1 MKAKTE
7 NIDIKNNLKNKVEK
21 ITEARVLV
29 IGDLMLDKFTY
40 GDVIRISP
48 EAPVPVL
55 HVNHEESYLGG
66 AGNVARNISA
76 LLENSYKGK
85 VGIIAVI
92 GKDKSTDSIIEEMN
106 RCNISK
112 AGIITDESRKTITKT
127 RIVAGN
133 QQIVRIDEENTSP
146 FSKSIYKEIEKSFI
160 KNIDD
165 YNVVIMSDY
174 AKGII
179 TEKTAKKIID
189 ICNKKR
195 IPILVDPAIKHFSF
209 YKKATLMT
217 PNLKEAKEGIEAL
230 KGLKGIGDKTKTL
243 YRKLKINTI
252 EDLLEHYPRTYLKY
266 DEPVEIADVPIGE
279 RVAIRATVNSYV
291 ELKKMRTLTVVSF
304 QAKDYT
310 GSLKLVWFNAPFI
323 KQVFHIGQT
332 FIFVGTV
339 AVRNY
344 QKVMEHPEYYSEAQ
358 YLEKRKELQPV
369 YPLTEGLTNKRIQ
382 KDIKAAGGVIHEMQE
397 YLPIDIPKRY
407 QLMAY
412 PDAVRQIHFPLNYE
426 ELEKARHR
434 LVFDE
439 FFLFLLA
446 MRRLEIHRSKIE
458 NQYLIGK
465 GTWSQRLIDGLPY

>member
-1 MKAKTE
+1 MKAKIE

-230 KGLKGIGDKTKTL
+230 GGLKGIDDKINFYEFNPENINILGKSIIKKLGLSKLMITLSANGMALFDKTIKVEFYIAPTRAKTVFDVSGAGDTVISVL
-243 YRKLKINTI
+243 GMCLSVGFSFK
-252 EDLLEHYPRTYLKY
+252 ESA
-266 DEPVEIADVPIGE
+266 EISNAAAGIVVGK
-279 RVAIRATVNSYV
+279 RGTS
-291 ELKKMRTLTVVSF
+291 TLTL
-304 QAKDYT
+304 QE
-310 GSLKLVWFNAPFI
+310 LI
-323 KQVFHIGQT
+323 
-332 FIFVGTV
+332 
-339 AVRNY
+339 
-344 QKVMEHPEYYSEAQ
+344 EA
-358 YLEKRKELQPV
+358 L
-369 YPLTEGLTNKRIQ
+369 
-382 KDIKAAGGVIHEMQE
+382 
-397 YLPIDIPKRY
+397 
-407 QLMAY
+407 
-412 PDAVRQIHFPLNYE
+412 
-426 ELEKARHR
+426 
-434 LVFDE
+434 
-439 FFLFLLA
+439 
-446 MRRLEIHRSKIE
+446 
-458 NQYLIGK
+458 
-465 GTWSQRLIDGLPY
+465 

>member
-1 MKAKTE
+1 MKAKIE

-133 QQIVRIDEENTSP
+133 QQIVRIDEEDTSP

-160 KNIDD
+160 KNIDN

-217 PNLKEAKEGIEAL
+217 PNLKEAK
-230 KGLKGIGDKTKTL
+230 
-243 YRKLKINTI
+243 
-252 EDLLEHYPRTYLKY
+252 
-266 DEPVEIADVPIGE
+266 
-279 RVAIRATVNSYV
+279 
-291 ELKKMRTLTVVSF
+291 
-304 QAKDYT
+304 
-310 GSLKLVWFNAPFI
+310 
-323 KQVFHIGQT
+323 
-332 FIFVGTV
+332 
-339 AVRNY
+339 
-344 QKVMEHPEYYSEAQ
+344 
-358 YLEKRKELQPV
+358 
-369 YPLTEGLTNKRIQ
+369 
-382 KDIKAAGGVIHEMQE
+382 
-397 YLPIDIPKRY
+397 
-407 QLMAY
+407 
-412 PDAVRQIHFPLNYE
+412 
-426 ELEKARHR
+426 
-434 LVFDE
+434 
-439 FFLFLLA
+439 
-446 MRRLEIHRSKIE
+446 
-458 NQYLIGK
+458 
-465 GTWSQRLIDGLPY
+465 

>member
-76 LLENSYKGK
+76 LLENSHKGK

-92 GKDKSTDSIIEEMN
+92 GKDKSTDSIIEELN
-106 RCNISK
+106 RHNISK
-112 AGIITDESRKTITKT
+112 AGIITDESRSAITKT

-133 QQIVRIDEENTSP
+133 QQIVRIDEENTKP
-146 FSKSIYKEIEKSFI
+146 FSKEIYKEIEKSFI

-179 TEKTAKKIID
+179 IEKTAKKIID

-195 IPILVDPAIKHFSF
+195 IPVLVDPAIKHFSF

-217 PNLKEAKEGIEAL
+217 PNLKEAIEGIDALGGLKAIDEKINFYDFNPKNINILGKGIIKKLGLSKLMITLSANGMALFDKTIKAEPYIVPTRAKTVFDVSGAGDTVISVLGMCISAGFSFKESAEISNAAAGIVVGKRGTSTLTLKELTEAL
-230 KGLKGIGDKTKTL
+230 
-243 YRKLKINTI
+243 
-252 EDLLEHYPRTYLKY
+252 
-266 DEPVEIADVPIGE
+266 
-279 RVAIRATVNSYV
+279 
-291 ELKKMRTLTVVSF
+291 
-304 QAKDYT
+304 
-310 GSLKLVWFNAPFI
+310 
-323 KQVFHIGQT
+323 
-332 FIFVGTV
+332 
-339 AVRNY
+339 
-344 QKVMEHPEYYSEAQ
+344 
-358 YLEKRKELQPV
+358 
-369 YPLTEGLTNKRIQ
+369 
-382 KDIKAAGGVIHEMQE
+382 
-397 YLPIDIPKRY
+397 
-407 QLMAY
+407 
-412 PDAVRQIHFPLNYE
+412 
-426 ELEKARHR
+426 
-434 LVFDE
+434 
-439 FFLFLLA
+439 
-446 MRRLEIHRSKIE
+446 
-458 NQYLIGK
+458 
-465 GTWSQRLIDGLPY
+465 

>member
-1 MKAKTE
+1 MKTKTE
-7 NIDIKNNLKNKVEK
+7 KSDLKNKVKK

-76 LLENSYKGK
+76 LLEDSEFSNKGK

-92 GKDKSTDSIIEEMN
+92 GKDKSADSIIEEIN
-106 RCNISK
+106 RYNISK
-112 AGIITDESRKTITKT
+112 AGIITDESRSAITKT

-133 QQIVRIDEENTSP
+133 QQIVRIDEEDTSP

-230 KGLKGIGDKTKTL
+230 GGLKGIDDKINFYEFNPKNINILGKSIIKKLGLSKLMITLSANGMALFDKTIKGESYIVPTRAKTVFDVSGAGDTVISVL
-243 YRKLKINTI
+243 GMCLSVGFSFK
-252 EDLLEHYPRTYLKY
+252 ESA
-266 DEPVEIADVPIGE
+266 EISNAAAGIVVGK
-279 RVAIRATVNSYV
+279 RGTS
-291 ELKKMRTLTVVSF
+291 TLTL
-304 QAKDYT
+304 QE
-310 GSLKLVWFNAPFI
+310 LI
-323 KQVFHIGQT
+323 
-332 FIFVGTV
+332 
-339 AVRNY
+339 
-344 QKVMEHPEYYSEAQ
+344 EA
-358 YLEKRKELQPV
+358 L
-369 YPLTEGLTNKRIQ
+369 
-382 KDIKAAGGVIHEMQE
+382 
-397 YLPIDIPKRY
+397 
-407 QLMAY
+407 
-412 PDAVRQIHFPLNYE
+412 
-426 ELEKARHR
+426 
-434 LVFDE
+434 
-439 FFLFLLA
+439 
-446 MRRLEIHRSKIE
+446 
-458 NQYLIGK
+458 
-465 GTWSQRLIDGLPY
+465 

>member
-1 MKAKTE
+1 MKAKIE

-92 GKDKSTDSIIEEMN
+92 GKDKSTDSIIEETN

-133 QQIVRIDEENTSP
+133 QQIVRIDEEDTSP

-217 PNLKEAKEGIEAL
+217 PNLK
-230 KGLKGIGDKTKTL
+230 
-243 YRKLKINTI
+243 
-252 EDLLEHYPRTYLKY
+252 
-266 DEPVEIADVPIGE
+266 
-279 RVAIRATVNSYV
+279 
-291 ELKKMRTLTVVSF
+291 
-304 QAKDYT
+304 
-310 GSLKLVWFNAPFI
+310 
-323 KQVFHIGQT
+323 
-332 FIFVGTV
+332 
-339 AVRNY
+339 
-344 QKVMEHPEYYSEAQ
+344 
-358 YLEKRKELQPV
+358 
-369 YPLTEGLTNKRIQ
+369 
-382 KDIKAAGGVIHEMQE
+382 
-397 YLPIDIPKRY
+397 
-407 QLMAY
+407 
-412 PDAVRQIHFPLNYE
+412 
-426 ELEKARHR
+426 
-434 LVFDE
+434 
-439 FFLFLLA
+439 
-446 MRRLEIHRSKIE
+446 
-458 NQYLIGK
+458 
-465 GTWSQRLIDGLPY
+465 

>member
-1 MKAKTE
+1 MKAKIE

-92 GKDKSTDSIIEEMN
+92 GKDKSTDSIIEETN

-133 QQIVRIDEENTSP
+133 QQIVRIDEEDTSP

-217 PNLKEAKEGIEAL
+217 PNLKEAIEGLEGIEKIDNKLNFYEFNPKNIDILGKSIIKKLGLSKLMITLSANGMAL
-230 KGLKGIGDKTKTL
+230 FDKTIKGEFYIAPTRAKTVFDVSGAGDTVISVL
-243 YRKLKINTI
+243 GMCLSVGFSFK
-252 EDLLEHYPRTYLKY
+252 ESA
-266 DEPVEIADVPIGE
+266 EISNAAAGIVVGK
-279 RVAIRATVNSYV
+279 RGTS
-291 ELKKMRTLTVVSF
+291 TLTL
-304 QAKDYT
+304 QE
-310 GSLKLVWFNAPFI
+310 LI
-323 KQVFHIGQT
+323 
-332 FIFVGTV
+332 
-339 AVRNY
+339 
-344 QKVMEHPEYYSEAQ
+344 EA
-358 YLEKRKELQPV
+358 L
-369 YPLTEGLTNKRIQ
+369 
-382 KDIKAAGGVIHEMQE
+382 
-397 YLPIDIPKRY
+397 
-407 QLMAY
+407 
-412 PDAVRQIHFPLNYE
+412 
-426 ELEKARHR
+426 
-434 LVFDE
+434 
-439 FFLFLLA
+439 
-446 MRRLEIHRSKIE
+446 
-458 NQYLIGK
+458 
-465 GTWSQRLIDGLPY
+465 

>member
-1 MKAKTE
+1 MKAKIE
-7 NIDIKNNLKNKVEK
+7 SIDIKNNLKNKVEK

-230 KGLKGIGDKTKTL
+230 EGLKGIDDKINFYEFNPKNINILGKSIIKKLGLSKLMITLSANGMALFDKTIKGEFYIAPTRAKTVFDVSGAGDTVISVL
-243 YRKLKINTI
+243 GMCLSVGFSFK
-252 EDLLEHYPRTYLKY
+252 ESA
-266 DEPVEIADVPIGE
+266 EISNAAAGIVVGK
-279 RVAIRATVNSYV
+279 RGTS
-291 ELKKMRTLTVVSF
+291 TLTL
-304 QAKDYT
+304 QE
-310 GSLKLVWFNAPFI
+310 LI
-323 KQVFHIGQT
+323 
-332 FIFVGTV
+332 
-339 AVRNY
+339 
-344 QKVMEHPEYYSEAQ
+344 EA
-358 YLEKRKELQPV
+358 L
-369 YPLTEGLTNKRIQ
+369 
-382 KDIKAAGGVIHEMQE
+382 
-397 YLPIDIPKRY
+397 
-407 QLMAY
+407 
-412 PDAVRQIHFPLNYE
+412 
-426 ELEKARHR
+426 
-434 LVFDE
+434 
-439 FFLFLLA
+439 
-446 MRRLEIHRSKIE
+446 
-458 NQYLIGK
+458 
-465 GTWSQRLIDGLPY
+465 